1 VLRIALLASILDPLV
16 YIDSWILVEINA
28 VNWVSGF
35 EIVLGLI
42 ALCLTLALSASSYVK
57 TDVLTD
63 RCLVLDS
70 VEGIAWVSADTGY
83 CVVLGDLMLVA
94 ENGIPVMTA

>member
-1 VLRIALLASILDPLV
+1 MVT
-16 YIDSWILVEINA
+16 
-28 VNWVSGF
+28 
-35 EIVLGLI
+35 
-42 ALCLTLALSASSYVK
+42 LCLTLALSASPYVK

-83 CVVLGDLMLVA
+83 CDALRDLMLVA
-94 ENGIPVMTA
+94 ENGIPVMTV